1 MLQAKVLVIEDNP
14 ENMALLVYLLRSAG
28 HTVFQAV
35 DGAAGL
41 EAADRE
47 APDLVLCDVRM
58 PGLDGYEVAK
68 RLRSDASLREVPL
81 VAVSASVFGADRD
94 KALAAGFD
102 DFVSKPIEPAQFL
115 EQIRDFLRLR
125 PANPNP
131 PAESDAL

>member
-81 VAVSASVFGADRD
+81 VAVSASVFRCGSGQGPGGGVR
-94 KALAAGFD
+94 
-102 DFVSKPIEPAQFL
+102 
-115 EQIRDFLRLR
+115 RLRLQAHR
-125 PANPNP
+125 AGAIPGTDPGFSPASTGEP
-131 PAESDAL
+131 